1 MSVNWKVDGSIWPTS
16 LLTVNWN
23 PAPDPPRSEA
33 EALRTSPFLYP
44 LPLSVIL
51 TPSTSPAFT
60 EQENVAPVPLP
71 PVNGTSL

>member
-1 MSVNWKVDGSIWPTS
+1 MSVNWKVAGSIWPTS

-23 PAPDPPRSEA
+23 PAPDPPRSALLA
-33 EALRTSPFLYP
+33 ERTSPFLYP
-44 LPLSVIL
+44 VPLSEML

-60 EQENVAPVPLP
+60 EQENFAPVPLP